1 MNIRNFYRALDALN
15 EQGLTWE
22 VVDAGEGFRIVRFDV
37 QEESDLGKKLLTQC
51 TDEEIMTF
59 ADEQGYTLTPADI
72 DDLRVN
78 PIKSLAETETL
89 GEALNDFINAFEH

>member
-1 MNIRNFYRALDALN
+1 MA
-15 EQGLTWE
+15 
-22 VVDAGEGFRIVRFDV
+22 
-37 QEESDLGKKLLTQC
+37 
-51 TDEEIMTF
+51 F

-78 PIKSLAETETL
+78 PVKALAETETL